1 MATRKNWY
9 RRVGT
14 KEHGFHYEDAAG
26 KSIRDKETLARI
38 KSLVIPPA
46 WSNVLISPSAASK
59 VQVVGHDAMGRLQY
73 LYHETFRERQQ
84 KKKFAKLLAFA
95 EKLPFLRRRARLDL
109 RKPELSKERVL
120 ALIIRLIDEL
130 SFRVGSERSVE
141 QYKTFGITT
150 LRSKHVKIAYDGA
163 IEFDFVGKH
172 HIHHKL
178 TLHDK
183 KLAPILADLKSL
195 RGSKLFKYVTED
207 GRIKPIT
214 GRDVN
219 DYIKQATDQS
229 FTAKDFRTWG
239 ASVKAAVQLAKIG
252 FVKGERAI
260 KKNIV
265 AAVKVVAEKLG
276 NTVAVARGSYIH
288 PTVLKKY
295 EKGVTIDKFEDEVAK
310 TAKKSELDKD
320 EAAVVAMLK
329 S

>member
-9 RRVGT
+9 RRTGT
-14 KEHGFHYEDAAG
+14 KASGFEYEDAAG
-26 KSIRDKETLARI
+26 KQLRDKATLERI

-46 WSNVLISPSAASK
+46 WINVLIAPSAASK

-95 EKLPFLRRRARLDL
+95 EKLPFLRKRARLDL
-109 RKPELSKERVL
+109 RKPELSKDRVL

-130 SFRVGSERSVE
+130 SFRVGSEKSVE

-150 LRSKHVKIAYDGA
+150 LRSKHVKIDEGK
-163 IEFDFVGKH
+163 IEFDFIGKH
-172 HIHHKL
+172 HIHHML
-178 TLHDK
+178 TLQDK
-183 KLAPILADLKSL
+183 KLAPILEDLKSL
-195 RGSKLFKYVTED
+195 RGAKLFKYVTED
-207 GRIKPIT
+207 GRIKSIT

-219 DYIKQATDQS
+219 DYIKQATDSS

-252 FVKGERAI
+252 FVKGERTI
-260 KKNIV
+260 KQNIV
-265 AAVKVVAEKLG
+265 KAVKAVAEKLG
-276 NTVAVARGSYIH
+276 NTAAVARGSYIH

-295 EKGVTIDKFEDEVAK
+295 EKGVTIEKFEDEAAEA
-310 TAKKSELDKD
+310 AKKSDLDKD
-320 EAAVVAMLK
+320 EAAVIAMLK